1 MQLADQ
7 MRSLV
12 AYDAWANA
20 KVLAAAEALPPA
32 ERAREVVPGLASIDG
47 TLAHALGT
55 QVFWLACWT
64 GTRGAM
70 PDVASPEKLRVAY
83 ASIHEALARYV
94 EGMDDAEWAREVT
107 AEWIGRPLPIRVT
120 FTQVM
125 QHGIHHRGEV
135 ATMLTM
141 LGRSPGD
148 LDYIIFVRDNP

>member
-20 KVLAAAEALPPA
+20 KVLAAAGALPAA

-70 PDVASPEKLRVAY
+70 PDVASPEK
-83 ASIHEALARYV
+83 
-94 EGMDDAEWAREVT
+94 
-107 AEWIGRPLPIRVT
+107 
-120 FTQVM
+120 
-125 QHGIHHRGEV
+125 
-135 ATMLTM
+135 
-141 LGRSPGD
+141 
-148 LDYIIFVRDNP
+148 